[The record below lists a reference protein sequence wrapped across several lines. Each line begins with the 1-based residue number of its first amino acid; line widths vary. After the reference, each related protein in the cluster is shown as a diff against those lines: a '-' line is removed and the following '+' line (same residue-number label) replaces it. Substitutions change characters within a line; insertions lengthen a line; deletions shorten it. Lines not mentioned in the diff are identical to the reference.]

1 MKTFP
6 QVFFFFF
13 FLLEVAEVGAGGY
26 LVLSV
31 WVAFR
36 ETR

>member
-6 QVFFFFF
+6 QLFFKI
-13 FLLEVAEVGAGGY
+13 EVAEVGAGEY

-36 ETR
+36 ETW